1 MIYKVLRIDEQM
13 YGCEE
18 LPADQ
23 PLLCDVVLKSPDGV
37 HRVLP
42 YPDAELR
49 ALGIEEGTA
58 VMLDADGTM
67 KKM

>member
-42 YPDAELR
+42 YPDTELR
-49 ALGIEEGTA
+49 ALGIEEGST
-58 VMLDADGTM
+58 VMLDADG
-67 KKM
+67 KMRKM

>member
-37 HRVLP
+37 HRILP
-42 YPDAELR
+42 CPDAELR
-49 ALGIEEGTA
+49 ALGIEEGTT